1 VQAGTTSRENGSSQQ
16 KQFLYHTLTLLG
28 VGIIVAL
35 LIILVQPFHHINL
48 TLTDQLFVSRSPS
61 SNIVV
66 AGIDDDALEIHGAW
80 ANWPRSL
87 HIRAI
92 NNLINAGARVI
103 GFDILFTDNSPDDG
117 LLAAEI
123 ESAGNVVLPLV
134 GTNHQ
139 PSNDP
144 RATYSYIL
152 SPVPELERATTNLGH
167 ANILPDA
174 DGVVRRL
181 PLVIRDNEGQIYPAL
196 SLAVLHTL
204 FNAELPQEYAR
215 EDRMLK
221 LLSRSI
227 PVDEGYNYRVNY
239 TPDNSSRPYL
249 SYRDIISGDFDQSM
263 VENKVVLIGM
273 TATGELDKWAVP
285 VSGGKIPG
293 VYIHATTTDNML
305 RQQHLVEVNQG
316 TNLLIMLLLVGITG
330 LSLPHLGLRWGGL
343 VTAALFVGYLI
354 ISFLIFENG
363 YILNIL
369 YPLSILPVSYISNV
383 FILNGATLIENSR
396 LNQKVTEG
404 YKSTIKALA
413 ASIDAKDHYTR
424 GHSQRVTE
432 FALLGA
438 SSLPMSSEELE
449 ILEYAGILH
458 DIGKIGIP
466 DSILRK
472 PGPLTQEEWEI
483 IRQHPEIGAN
493 IIEDIPF
500 LEEARNLAMHH
511 HERYDGGGYP
521 QGLAGENIPLGSR
534 LLAVADTFDAM
545 TTDRAYRKA
554 LTTDDALN
562 ELRKVCGMQ
571 LCPVAV
577 EAFISGFESTYTWT
591 G

>member
-1 VQAGTTSRENGSSQQ
+1 
-16 KQFLYHTLTLLG
+16 
-28 VGIIVAL
+28 
-35 LIILVQPFHHINL
+35 
-48 TLTDQLFVSRSPS
+48 
-61 SNIVV
+61 
-66 AGIDDDALEIHGAW
+66 
-80 ANWPRSL
+80 
-87 HIRAI
+87 
-92 NNLINAGARVI
+92 
-103 GFDILFTDNSPDDG
+103 
-117 LLAAEI
+117 
-123 ESAGNVVLPLV
+123 
-134 GTNHQ
+134 
-139 PSNDP
+139 
-144 RATYSYIL
+144 
-152 SPVPELERATTNLGH
+152 
-167 ANILPDA
+167 
-174 DGVVRRL
+174 
-181 PLVIRDNEGQIYPAL
+181 
-196 SLAVLHTL
+196 
-204 FNAELPQEYAR
+204 
-215 EDRMLK
+215 
-221 LLSRSI
+221 
-227 PVDEGYNYRVNY
+227 
-239 TPDNSSRPYL
+239 
-249 SYRDIISGDFDQSM
+249 
-263 VENKVVLIGM
+263 
-273 TATGELDKWAVP
+273 
-285 VSGGKIPG
+285 
-293 VYIHATTTDNML
+293 ML